1 MIKPGSPIVMY
12 TTRFCPFCV
21 RARQL
26 LSAKGVA
33 YQEIAV
39 DGDPERRSEMMV
51 RSGRHTVPQIWIGER
66 HVGGFDDLWML
77 EQQGQLDRLLGSV

>member
-26 LSAKGVA
+26 LSAKGVT

-39 DGDPERRSEMMV
+39 DGDPERRSEI
-51 RSGRHTVPQIWIGER
+51 STT
-66 HVGGFDDLWML
+66 
-77 EQQGQLDRLLGSV
+77 